1 MSGPTASGPPQ
12 QAPRHLVL
20 LLAAFTALVVFTTDV
35 YMPVLPRLQDDFGTS
50 AAAAAA
56 TLSAVLVGVAG
67 GQVVLGPLSD
77 AVGRRLPLLGG
88 VLAYAAAHVL
98 SALAPTIEALLALR
112 FLTGLAAAACIVV
125 TRAIVADVYPGAAAG
140 RAFATLGAVAAVA
153 PVVAPLLGGLLAR
166 FTGWRGMFVALA
178 GAAVVLAVVAARALP
193 ETHPPERRIAPR
205 PGAIARE
212 LGAVLTVRPFLAYL
226 AAITALGA
234 VLFGYIGASSF
245 VLQEGYGLTPQQYSY
260 VFALNAVG
268 IVAASMTTRHL
279 VARVGSVRILAA
291 GHASS
296 ALGAAIL
303 AVGVATDA
311 LALVMAGLFLAIS
324 CVGFVIPSAT
334 TLAMGASRD
343 RAGAASGLLGIFQFT
358 AGAIA
363 SPLAG
368 AGGSPWSLVAV
379 VGAGAV
385 LGPLL
390 VALIGGRRARRV
402 DGAAPTPAP
411 GQALEGE

>member
-1 MSGPTASGPPQ
+1 MSEPP
-12 QAPRHLVL
+12 ARDVPRHLVL

-35 YMPVLPRLQDDFGTS
+35 YMPVLPTLQDDLATS

-77 AVGRRLPLLGG
+77 AVGRRLPLLAGA
-88 VLAYAAAHVL
+88 LAYAVAHVL
-98 SALAPTIEALLALR
+98 SALAPSIETLLVLR

-125 TRAIVADVYPGAAAG
+125 TRAIVADAYPGAAAG

-153 PVVAPLLGGLLAR
+153 PVVAPLLGGFLAR
-166 FTGWRGMFVALA
+166 FTGWRGMFVVLA
-178 GAAVVLAVVAARALP
+178 CAAVVLTAVAARALP
-193 ETHPPERRIAPR
+193 ETLPPERRIAPR

-212 LGAVLTVRPFLAYL
+212 LGSVLTVRPFLAYL
-226 AAITALGA
+226 GAITALGV

-245 VLQEGYGLTPQQYSY
+245 VLQDGFGLTPQQYSY

-268 IVAASMTTRHL
+268 IVIASMTTRHL
-279 VARVGSVRILAA
+279 IARVGSVRILAV
-291 GHASS
+291 GHVASL
-296 ALGAAIL
+296 LGAAIL
-303 AVGVATDA
+303 AVGVAVDA
-311 LALVMAGLFLAIS
+311 LAVVMAGLFLAIS
-324 CVGFVIPSAT
+324 CVGLVIPSAT
-334 TLAMGASRD
+334 TLAMGAARD
-343 RAGAASGLLGIFQFT
+343 RAGAASGLLGICQFT

-379 VGAGAV
+379 VGVGAV
-385 LGPLL
+385 LGPVVV
-390 VALIGGRRARRV
+390 VALGGRAR
-402 DGAAPTPAP
+402 GAAPAPAP
-411 GQALEGE
+411 GEALEGD